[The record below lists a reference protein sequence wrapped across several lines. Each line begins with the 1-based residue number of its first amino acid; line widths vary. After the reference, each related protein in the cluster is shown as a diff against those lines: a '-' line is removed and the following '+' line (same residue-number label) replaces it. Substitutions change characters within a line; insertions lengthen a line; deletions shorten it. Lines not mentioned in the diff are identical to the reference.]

1 MAGQDRAHLSV
12 LAVASTSFTIAG
24 AGLTALA
31 VYSLLFQAGLDF
43 CSSCSAYLWVVAV
56 ASGISR
62 KLLTQFGGVAS

>member
-1 MAGQDRAHLSV
+1 MAGQDRARLSV

-31 VYSLLFQAGLDF
+31 VYSLFQAGLYF